1 MNGKK
6 SRIRI
11 VDDDEAVLR
20 GMKTVLELEG
30 FEVSTYLSGHEF
42 LTSDAYSVPG
52 CVILDLK
59 MPELS
64 GLQVQKILKERHF
77 EHPIIFLTAHGEVDS
92 AVLAMKNG
100 AHDFLQ
106 KPISPAILLQKVT
119 EALQQDLRGLGVDS
133 ETRQKKLASLSA
145 RESQV
150 IKKVLQDLSNK
161 EIGEALGLSER
172 TIENHRASAYKKLGV
187 SSAIEVKKYFN
198 V

>member
-1 MNGKK
+1 M
-6 SRIRI
+6 
-11 VDDDEAVLR
+11 
-20 GMKTVLELEG
+20 
-30 FEVSTYLSGHEF
+30 VS
-42 LTSDAYSVPG
+42 
-52 CVILDLK
+52 
-59 MPELS
+59 
-64 GLQVQKILKERHF
+64 
-77 EHPIIFLTAHGEVDS
+77 
-92 AVLAMKNG
+92 
-100 AHDFLQ
+100 
-106 KPISPAILLQKVT
+106 ISPAILLQKVT